1 MEFSVAIFPDIQDEN
16 CQTAA
21 ERYARISNS
30 LRDTLAVLNS
40 NRELEEI
47 LEFIVNQAKDLLE
60 ADAVAIY
67 TPAPQKDLL
76 QIQASLGLSEDYAQF
91 AKIPMGML
99 ATGYASLTRLPMFI
113 SDIEKPSERTKLPLD
128 EERSLIL
135 QKFSEYFR
143 ALLAVPLI
151 FPQGE
156 VYGTLDLY
164 FKKPHAFLDEEINLA
179 KAYADQTILA
189 IDNAR
194 LRARVKKAAALAERD
209 RIARDLHDTVT
220 QELFSLSIIAD
231 VLPTLWQADPDTGN
245 QALDEIKQLARGAL
259 AEMRALLFE
268 LRPAALLTTELEQLI
283 RQLCDSFEGRTRIQ
297 IQFEYKE
304 LNCMVPADIKVAFY
318 RIVQESLHNV
328 QKHARAT
335 EVTIFLG
342 KLDAS
347 KKPCRSIENQD
358 PARTS
363 HIQLII
369 QDNGRGFDTANV
381 GPEHFGLKI
390 IQERAESINADLVFE
405 SSPGAGTKVEIIW

>member
-1 MEFSVAIFPDIQDEN
+1 MVVFPDTQDEN
-16 CQTAA
+16 CQSAA
-21 ERYARISNS
+21 ERYARISSS

-67 TPAPQKDLL
+67 TPAPQKDFL
-76 QIQASLGLSEDYAQF
+76 QIQASYGLSEEYAQL

-99 ATGYASLTRLPMFI
+99 ATGYASLTRSPKFI
-113 SDIEKPSERTKLPLD
+113 ADVDQPNERTKLPLD
-128 EERSLIL
+128 DERSLIL
-135 QKFSEYFR
+135 QKFSEHFR

-156 VYGTLDLY
+156 IYGTLDLY

-231 VLPTLWQADPDTGN
+231 VLPTLWQADAETGN
-245 QALDEIKQLARGAL
+245 QALGEIKQLARGAL

-268 LRPAALLTTELEQLI
+268 LRPTALLTSELELLI
-283 RQLCDSFEGRTRIQ
+283 RQLCDSFEGRTRIPV
-297 IQFEYKE
+297 QFDYKE
-304 LNCMVPADIKVAFY
+304 FNCMIPADTKVAFY

-328 QKHARAT
+328 QKHANAS
-335 EVTIFLG
+335 VVSIYLG

-363 HIQLII
+363 HVHLVI
-369 QDNGRGFDTANV
+369 QDNGKGFDTTSV
-381 GPEHFGLKI
+381 SPEHFGLKI
-390 IQERAESINADLVFE
+390 IQERAESINAELIFE
-405 SSPGAGTKVEIIW
+405 SSPGAGTRVEIIW